1 MNESFDCIVI
11 GAGPAGSTAATLVAE
26 AGGKTLLLERETMPR
41 FHVGESLMPETFWI
55 FERLGVLD
63 KMRRSTFVKKVSVQ
77 FVSSSGRESQPFF
90 FKDHDPRDSSQTWQV
105 LRSEFDQM
113 LFENAADKGADC
125 RDEVRVLDVL
135 MDGARATGV
144 KVQTADGAT
153 HEIEAKIVV
162 DASGMQTVLAG
173 KLDLKVPN
181 PQLRKAAIWGY
192 YEGARR
198 DPGENGG
205 ATIILHTKTKQ
216 AWFWFIPLADE
227 ISSVGVVGDID
238 YLLKDRG
245 TSEEVF
251 EEELVNCP
259 GVLSRLVEAHL
270 VSKFRVVREFSY
282 STKQWAGDGWVLV
295 GDALGFID
303 PIYSSGVYFALK
315 SGEMAADAITEGL
328 AAGDTSA
335 AQLGKWS
342 EEFSVGVNWVRKLV
356 DAFYTDAFSFGG
368 FMKRHPQHRGNLT
381 DLLIGRIFHETAGS
395 IFKDLDPWLE
405 AAQGEQAKM

>member
-11 GAGPAGSTAATLVAE
+11 GGGPAGSTTATLVAE
-26 AGGKTLLLERETMPR
+26 AGCKTLLLERETMPR
-41 FHVGESLMPETFWI
+41 FHVGESLMPETYWI
-55 FERLGVLD
+55 FERLGVLE

-77 FVSSSGRESQPFF
+77 FVSGSGRESQPFF

-105 LRSEFDQM
+105 LRSEFDHM
-113 LFENAADKGADC
+113 LFENAAEKGADC

-135 MDGARATGV
+135 MDGPRATGV
-144 KVQTADGAT
+144 KVQTADGST
-153 HEIEAKIVV
+153 HEIDAAVVV
-162 DASGMQTVLAG
+162 DASGMQTMLAG
-173 KLDLKVPN
+173 KLDLVVPN

-205 ATIILHTKTKQ
+205 ATIILHTKTKS

-227 ISSVGVVGDID
+227 ISSVGVVGDVD
-238 YLLKDRG
+238 YLLKDRD
-245 TSEEVF
+245 TPEQVF
-251 EEELVNCP
+251 EEELVNCT

-270 VSKFRVVREFSY
+270 VSKFRVAREFSY

-315 SGEMAADAITEGL
+315 SGELAADAITEGL

-335 AQLGKWS
+335 AQLG
-342 EEFSVGVNWVRKLV
+342 
-356 DAFYTDAFSFGG
+356 
-368 FMKRHPQHRGNLT
+368 
-381 DLLIGRIFHETAGS
+381 
-395 IFKDLDPWLE
+395 
-405 AAQGEQAKM
+405 

>member
-11 GAGPAGSTAATLVAE
+11 GGGPAGSTTATLVAD

-41 FHVGESLMPETFWI
+41 FHVGESLMPETYWI
-55 FERLGVLD
+55 FERLGVLE

-77 FVSSSGRESQPFF
+77 FVSGSGRESQPFF

-113 LFENAADKGADC
+113 LFENAAEKGADC

-135 MDGARATGV
+135 MDGPRATGV
-144 KVQTADGAT
+144 KVQTADGST
-153 HEIEAKIVV
+153 HEIDAAVIV
-162 DASGMQTVLAG
+162 DASGMQTMLAG
-173 KLDLKVPN
+173 KLDLVVPN

-205 ATIILHTKTKQ
+205 ATVILHTKTKS

-227 ISSVGVVGDID
+227 ISSVGVVGDVD

-245 TSEEVF
+245 TPEQVF
-251 EEELVNCP
+251 EEELVNCT

-270 VSKFRVVREFSY
+270 VSKFRVAREFSY
-282 STKQWAGDGWVLV
+282 RTKQWAGDGWVLV

-315 SGEMAADAITEGL
+315 SGELAADAITEGL

-335 AQLGKWS
+335 AQLGKWGN
-342 EEFSVGVNWVRKLV
+342 EFSVGVNWIRKLV
-356 DAFYTDAFSFGG
+356 DTFYTDEFSFGG
-368 FMKRHPQHRGNLT
+368 FMKRYPHHRGHLT
-381 DLLIGRIFHETAGS
+381 DLLIGRIFHENAGC
-395 IFKDLDPWLE
+395 IFADLDPWLE
-405 AAQGEQAKM
+405 AARARAAP

>member
-11 GAGPAGSTAATLVAE
+11 GGGPAGSTTATLVAE
-26 AGGKTLLLERETMPR
+26 AGCKTLLLERETMPR
-41 FHVGESLMPETFWI
+41 FHVGESLMPETYWI
-55 FERLGVLD
+55 FERLGVLE

-77 FVSSSGRESQPFF
+77 FVSGSGRESQPFF

-105 LRSEFDQM
+105 LRSEFDHM
-113 LFENAADKGADC
+113 LFENAAEKGADC

-135 MDGARATGV
+135 MDGPRATGV
-144 KVQTADGAT
+144 KVQTADGST
-153 HEIEAKIVV
+153 HEIDAAVVV
-162 DASGMQTVLAG
+162 DASGMQTMLAG
-173 KLDLKVPN
+173 KLDLVVPN

-205 ATIILHTKTKQ
+205 ATIILHTKTKS

-227 ISSVGVVGDID
+227 ISSVGVVGDVD
-238 YLLKDRG
+238 YLLKDRD
-245 TSEEVF
+245 TPEQVF
-251 EEELVNCP
+251 EEELVNCT

-270 VSKFRVVREFSY
+270 VSKFRVAREFSY

-315 SGEMAADAITEGL
+315 SGELAADAITEGL

-335 AQLGKWS
+335 AQLGKWGN
-342 EEFSVGVNWVRKLV
+342 EFSVGVNWIRKLV
-356 DAFYTDAFSFGG
+356 DTYYTNEFSFGG
-368 FMKRHPQHRGNLT
+368 FMRKYPQHRGNLT
-381 DLLIGRIFHETAGS
+381 DLLIGRIFHEDAGC

-405 AAQGEQAKM
+405 QARGEVAP